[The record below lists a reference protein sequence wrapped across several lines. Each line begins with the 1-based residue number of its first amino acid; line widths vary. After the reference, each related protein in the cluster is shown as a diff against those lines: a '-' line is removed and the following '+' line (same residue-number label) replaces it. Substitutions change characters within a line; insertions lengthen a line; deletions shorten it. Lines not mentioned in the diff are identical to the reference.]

1 MNQRTTLLSLLLLS
15 MPLTASAQSL
25 PAATASAPVAPL
37 NLSLPK
43 KATQD
48 KAKATATEKTDGL
61 TTGQGEMVETTGKKN
76 EESSAVRLPYGAGFE
91 NRQRGMASDGGGGGR
106 GGKGRGR

>member
-1 MNQRTTLLSLLLLS
+1 MNQRTTLLSLLLLIVTVS
-15 MPLTASAQSL
+15 VSAQNL
-25 PAATASAPVAPL
+25 PTGSENAQAGPL

-48 KAKATATEKTDGL
+48 KAKATATDKTDGL
-61 TTGQGEMVETTGKKN
+61 TTGQGELVETTGKKN

-91 NRQRGMASDGGGGGR
+91 NRQQGLASGGGGGR

>member
-48 KAKATATEKTDGL
+48 KAKATATDKTDG
-61 TTGQGEMVETTGKKN
+61 TAAGQAEAVEVSGKKN

-91 NRQRGMASDGGGGGR
+91 NRQQGLASGGGGGR